1 LTAIIDAVASL
12 AIQKVKVLPSPVLQY
27 EPVRRGTRT
36 PPAPRH
42 ATPLMRA
49 RGALHHTVLQFDN
62 PFEEG
67 GVTKVE
73 LVAPTAKTNKQAY
86 GNGNQDEDEE
96 EEEEDEG
103 EEGPLGTE
111 QTNGSHQSDN
121 DKVRSRVPCELRLS
135 RLLTMVAW

>member
-1 LTAIIDAVASL
+1 
-12 AIQKVKVLPSPVLQY
+12 
-27 EPVRRGTRT
+27 
-36 PPAPRH
+36 
-42 ATPLMRA
+42 
-49 RGALHHTVLQFDN
+49 VLQFDN

-96 EEEEDEG
+96 EEEEEDEG

-121 DKVRSRVPCELRLS
+121 DKVSTQQGPV
-135 RLLTMVAW
+135 